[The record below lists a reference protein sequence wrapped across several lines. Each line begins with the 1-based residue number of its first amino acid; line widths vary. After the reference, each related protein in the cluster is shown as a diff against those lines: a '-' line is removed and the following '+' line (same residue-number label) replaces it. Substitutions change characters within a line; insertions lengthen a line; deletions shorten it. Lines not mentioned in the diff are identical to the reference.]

1 MIISKDFKAAV
12 QDCFYLMNKAY
23 PDRGAVKFVGDRYGL
38 SGSERSMLY
47 RGVYSETLNE
57 SRRKKLVSIS
67 DFHGQ
72 PLHIDSFNVLFTLIS
87 YLEGKPVYLS
97 TDGLLRDAS
106 EWHGKSIQSG
116 RLKQALEALFDFLK
130 ANDPGYLNFYIDEPM
145 HESGMIYR
153 LISEKLEVLSLKG
166 KANRFPYSDDILQ
179 RVRDGY
185 LTTSDSQI
193 IDKSSQPVFDLA
205 KEVLEYKFNP
215 RFFDLAKIIS

>member
-12 QDCFYLMNKAY
+12 QDYFCLMNKAY
-23 PDRGAVKFVGDRYGL
+23 PDRGSVKFVGDRYGL
-38 SGSERSMLY
+38 SGSERSMLF
-47 RGVYSETLNE
+47 RGVHARSLNDK
-57 SRRKKLVSIS
+57 RKKKLIS
-67 DFHGQ
+67 DRDLHKR
-72 PLHIDSFNVLFTLIS
+72 PLHIDSFNALLTIIS
-87 YLEGKPVYLS
+87 YLEGKPIFLS

-193 IDKSSQPVFDLA
+193 IDKSSRPVFDLA
-205 KEVLEYKFNP
+205 KAVLDYKFNP
-215 RFFDLAKIIS
+215 RFFELTKIIS